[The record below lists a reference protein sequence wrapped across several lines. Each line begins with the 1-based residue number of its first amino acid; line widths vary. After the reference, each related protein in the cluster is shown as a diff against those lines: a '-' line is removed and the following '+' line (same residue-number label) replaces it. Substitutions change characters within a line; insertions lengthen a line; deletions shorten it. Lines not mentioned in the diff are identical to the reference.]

1 MSNGGCGVWTLL
13 PSLSFQGRHLFVT
26 LWGGGW
32 VQSSYLST
40 VQCVCVGG
48 CRMRRVDTAFPPMQC
63 REGIV
68 HPSLECPKSLDCL
81 WFFINSLH
89 MKTTKGLQW
98 NPFVEECEGCSWNVY
113 PVPICHRLWF
123 LSLTGNPCR
132 YMTNKNTLIVP
143 LHCCIWQERK
153 LLPWIIIH
161 YYWSSRWATL
171 NKLLGY
177 PITLDNIDGKPYL
190 QSIYGPTLNIALFL
204 ECMQLFLA
212 SLEILRMFCLRRN
225 I

>member
-1 MSNGGCGVWTLL
+1 MVAVECGHCSHHSASRGDIFLL
-13 PSLSFQGRHLFVT
+13 HCEEKDGYNFPTFP
-26 LWGGGW
+26 
-32 VQSSYLST
+32 QSSVCGG
-40 VQCVCVGG
+40 VQDEEGG
-48 CRMRRVDTAFPPMQC
+48 HCLPTNAVQ
-63 REGIV
+63 GGHLV

-132 YMTNKNTLIVP
+132 YMTNKNTLVVP